1 MAFALLIIGITLIV
15 AAVRNTQG
23 TLVDLL
29 IRDFSGEGNFVYW
42 IVALLLVG
50 SVGYV
55 PRLKPISDGFLVIII
70 LALLLSRG
78 NPKSASGGFFEKF
91 TEALGSTKTP
101 GTTSGSAVNVG
112 VGGVNVSVPSSG
124 TGNIGRT
131 LADIIKNGTVPRGT
145 TPPPSGSMC
154 VDPNPNNW
162 PKRPDG
168 TVVIPAGC

>member
-15 AAVRNTQG
+15 AAVRDTQG

-29 IRDFSGEGNFVYW
+29 IKDFSGEGNFVYW
-42 IVALLLVG
+42 IVALLMVG

-78 NPKSASGGFFEKF
+78 DPKKNIGGGFFQQF
-91 TEALGSTKTP
+91 TDALGSTKTP
-101 GTTSGSAVNVG
+101 GNTASVTA
-112 VGGVNVSVPSSG
+112 GGVPVGG

-131 LADIIKNGTVPRGT
+131 LADILMNGTVPRGT
-145 TPPPSGSMC
+145 AKPPSGSEC
-154 VDPNPNNW
+154 LNTNPATW
-162 PKRPDG
+162 PKRADG
-168 TVVIPAGC
+168 TVIIPAGC